1 VLKIATIVGTR
12 PEVIRMASCIKLF
25 DQVFQHRLIHT
36 GQNQDPK
43 LNSVFFSDLEIRNPD
58 LYLQNTSGSFGSFVG
73 QVFPQIEREFQSN
86 RPDAVVVLG
95 DTNSVLVA
103 IVAKRMQIPVYHL
116 EAGNRSFDQNVPEE
130 INRRIIDHTA
140 DFNLAYTE
148 QAKQNLLNEGLH
160 PRFISVIGSPLREV
174 INSQR
179 KRILNSNILNEMKIE
194 KDNYFLVSTHRQ
206 ENIDDPSRLI
216 MLIKSLNEISK
227 KYKNPIIVSTH
238 PRLRDK
244 INKLKYTI
252 DPQIFFSEPFGF
264 LDYLSLQVNARLV
277 ISDSGSV
284 SEEAAI
290 LGFKAITIRDSIERP
305 EAIEAGTII
314 LSGIDPIS
322 VLSAT
327 HMAMILESH
336 TSVPTEYLIDDTSS
350 RVAKFI
356 QSTLPQFEFWTGVRE
371 KHKFN

>member
-1 VLKIATIVGTR
+1 VLKITTIVGTR

-43 LNSVFFSDLEIRNPD
+43 LNSIFFSDLEIRNPN

-73 QVFPQIEREFQSN
+73 QVFPQIEQDFESY
-86 RPDAVVVLG
+86 RPDAIVVLG
-95 DTNSVLVA
+95 DTNSALVA

-116 EAGNRSFDQNVPEE
+116 EAGNRSFDPNVPEE
-130 INRRIIDHTA
+130 INRRIIDHTS
-140 DFNLAYTE
+140 DFNLTYTE
-148 QAKQNLLNEGLH
+148 QAKQNLLNEGIH
-160 PRFISVIGSPLREV
+160 PRFVSVIGSPLREV
-174 INSQR
+174 IDSQR
-179 KRILNSNILNEMKIE
+179 NKILNSKILTEMKIDE
-194 KDNYFLVSTHRQ
+194 NNFFLVSMHRQ
-206 ENIDDPSRLI
+206 ENIDDPSRL
-216 MLIKSLNEISK
+216 LTLLKSLNEISR
-227 KYKNPIIVSTH
+227 KYKMPIIVSTH

-244 INKLKYTI
+244 INKLNHSN
-252 DPQIFFSEPFGF
+252 DPQIIFSDPFGF

-290 LGFKAITIRDSIERP
+290 LGFKAITLRNSIERP
-305 EAIEAGTII
+305 EALEAGTII
-314 LSGIDPIS
+314 LSGIDPVS

-327 HMAMILESH
+327 DMALILDSH
-336 TSVPTEYLIDDTSS
+336 TSVPTEYLISDTSL

-371 KHKFN
+371 KSKLN